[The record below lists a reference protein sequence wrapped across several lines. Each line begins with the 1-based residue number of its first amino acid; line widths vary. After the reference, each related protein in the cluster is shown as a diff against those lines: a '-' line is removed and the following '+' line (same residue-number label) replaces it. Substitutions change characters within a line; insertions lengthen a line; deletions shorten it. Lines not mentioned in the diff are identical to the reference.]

1 MDKSIL
7 GLKYDNGSGVSM
19 GQGFRQITHDRDI
32 RLLHMADLHIGSGM
46 AVSRR
51 VGREEDLT
59 AATWMALEKIIDLA
73 LEQEVDLVT
82 IGGDVFD
89 KVDQQNPRPRMKL
102 KKAFARLGEIPV
114 ALVRGNHDHL
124 TPSVAAI
131 DWPENVKELNKDYP
145 TLNLGRICVHG
156 ISYHREKQK
165 DDLVPNYP
173 DPVEGRV
180 NIGLLHANVG
190 GQQGHDPYAPTDV
203 DTLSAKGYQAWLLG
217 HIHQRQ
223 VLAETPL
230 ILYPGNIQGRHAGE
244 MGPRTVEL
252 VTITEDGGATTE
264 KRRIHAVLWKQIG
277 LDLSEVADDEALLNR
292 INEAIDNEKA
302 ALDSERG
309 LVLRLRLFGASEL
322 HERLSATRWGKEHE
336 TITDLVQESVHE
348 VHAMGDPF
356 VLIDKV
362 QVNTTLSFDIE
373 ELCELDDNVLGVIAQ
388 MFDDDTLSSEA
399 LDELRD
405 VGIDIP
411 ELDERGEEMWQEAIH
426 GALGRIRGRTD

>member
-1 MDKSIL
+1 MREIAH
-7 GLKYDNGSGVSM
+7 DNP
-19 GQGFRQITHDRDI
+19 I
-32 RLLHMADLHIGSGM
+32 RILHMADLHIGSGM
-46 AVSRR
+46 AVGRR

-59 AATWMALEKIIDLA
+59 AATWIALDNIIDLA
-73 LEQEVDLVT
+73 LDQEVDLVT

-89 KVDQQNPRPRMKL
+89 KIDQHNPLPRTKL
-102 KKAFARLGEIPV
+102 IRGLAKLGEIPV

-131 DWPENVKELNKDYP
+131 PWPENVKELTRDDP
-145 TLNLGRICVHG
+145 TLDLGRLCVHG
-156 ISYHREKQK
+156 ISYDRERQK
-165 DDLVPNYP
+165 EDLVPRYP
-173 DPVEGRV
+173 DPVDGRV

-190 GQQGHDPYAPTDV
+190 GHQGHDPYAPTDV

-223 VLAETPL
+223 VLAENPL

-252 VTITEDGGATTE
+252 VTLTEEGGATTE
-264 KRRIHAVLWKQIG
+264 THPVHAVLWEQIE
-277 LDLSEVADDEALLNR
+277 LDLSEVTDDDTLLNL
-292 INEAIDNEKA
+292 IDEAIDNEKA

-309 LVLRLRLFGASEL
+309 LVLRLRLVGASEL

-336 TITDLVQESVHE
+336 TITDLVQEHVHDA
-348 VHAMGDPF
+348 HATGDPF

-362 QVNTTLSFDIE
+362 QVNTTLSFDIA
-373 ELCELDDNVLGVIAQ
+373 ELCKLEDNVLGVIAR
-388 MFDDDTLSSEA
+388 MFDDEALSSEA
-399 LDELRD
+399 LAELRD
-405 VGIDIP
+405 VSIIVPG
-411 ELDERGEEMWQEAIH
+411 LDERGKEMWQDAVH

>member
-1 MDKSIL
+1 M
-7 GLKYDNGSGVSM
+7 GL
-19 GQGFRQITHDRDI
+19 GFRQIVHENDI
-32 RLLHMADLHIGSGM
+32 LLLHMADLHIGSGM
-46 AVSRR
+46 AVGRR

-59 AATWMALEKIIDLA
+59 AATWMALDNIIDLA
-73 LEQEVDLVT
+73 LEEEVDLVT

-89 KVDQQNPRPRMKL
+89 KVDQHNPLPRMKL
-102 KKAFARLGEIPV
+102 KKAFSRLGEIPV

-124 TPSVAAI
+124 APSVAAI
-131 DWPENVKELNKDYP
+131 DWPENVKELNKDDS
-145 TLNLGRICVHG
+145 TLNLGRICIHG
-156 ISYHREKQK
+156 ISYHRERQK
-165 DDLVPNYP
+165 DDLVPKYP
-173 DPVEGRV
+173 DPVDGCV

-203 DTLSAKGYQAWLLG
+203 GTLSAKGYQAWLLG

-223 VLAETPL
+223 ILAENPL

-244 MGPRTVEL
+244 IGPRTVEL
-252 VTITEDGGATTE
+252 VTIREDGGATTE
-264 KRRIHAVLWKQIG
+264 RRAIHSVLWKQIG
-277 LDLSEVADDEALLNR
+277 IDLSEVADDEALLNR
-292 INEAIDNEKA
+292 IDEEIDNEKA

-309 LVLRLRLFGASEL
+309 LVVRLQLFGASEL
-322 HERLSATRWGKEHE
+322 HERLSATRWSNEHE
-336 TITDLVQESVHE
+336 SITDLVQESVHD
-348 VHAMGDPF
+348 HATDDPF

-373 ELCELDDNVLGVIAQ
+373 ELCELDDNVLGVIAR

-405 VGIDIP
+405 VGIDIQG
-411 ELDERGEEMWQEAIH
+411 LDERGEEMWQEAIH

>member
-1 MDKSIL
+1 
-7 GLKYDNGSGVSM
+7 
-19 GQGFRQITHDRDI
+19 
-32 RLLHMADLHIGSGM
+32 MADLHIGSGM
-46 AVSRR
+46 AVGRR

-59 AATWMALEKIIDLA
+59 AATWFALDKIIDLA
-73 LEQEVDLVT
+73 LEKEVDLVT

-89 KVDQQNPRPRMKL
+89 KVDQHNPLPRMKL
-102 KKAFARLGEIPV
+102 KNGLTRLGEIPV

-131 DWPENVKELNKDYP
+131 DWPENVKELSKEDP
-145 TLNLGRICVHG
+145 TLDLGRICVHG

-165 DDLVPNYP
+165 EDLVPKYP
-173 DPVEGRV
+173 DPVDDRV

-190 GQQGHDPYAPTDV
+190 GHQGYDDYAPTDV

-223 VLAETPL
+223 VLSENPL

-252 VTITEDGGATTE
+252 VTLTEEGVATTE
-264 KRRIHAVLWKQIG
+264 THQVHAVLWNHIE
-277 LDLSEVADDEALLNR
+277 LDLSEVDDEDALLNQTD
-292 INEAIDNEKA
+292 EAIDKA
-302 ALDSERG
+302 KAELDTERG
-309 LVLRLRLFGASEL
+309 LVLRLRLVGASEL
-322 HERLSATRWGKEHE
+322 HERLSATRWSPEHE
-336 TITDLVQESVHE
+336 SITDLVQEHIHST
-348 VHAMGDPF
+348 HANDDPF

-362 QVNTTLSFDIE
+362 HVNTTLSFDIA
-373 ELCELDDNVLGVIAQ
+373 ELCKLEDNVLGVIAR
-388 MFDDDTLSSEA
+388 MFDDDSLSSEA

-411 ELDERGEEMWQEAIH
+411 ELNERGEEMWQEAVH

>member
-1 MDKSIL
+1 M
-7 GLKYDNGSGVSM
+7 
-19 GQGFRQITHDRDI
+19 RQIAHDNPI
-32 RLLHMADLHIGSGM
+32 RILHMADLHIGSGM
-46 AVSRR
+46 AVGRR

-59 AATWMALEKIIDLA
+59 AATWFALDKIIDLA
-73 LEQEVDLVT
+73 LEKEVDLVT

-89 KVDQQNPRPRMKL
+89 KVDQHNPLPRMKL
-102 KKAFARLGEIPV
+102 KNGLTRLGEIPV

-131 DWPENVKELNKDYP
+131 DWPENVKELSKEDP
-145 TLNLGRICVHG
+145 TLDLGRICVHG

-165 DDLVPNYP
+165 EDLVPKYP
-173 DPVEGRV
+173 DPVDDRV

-190 GQQGHDPYAPTDV
+190 GHQGYDDYAPTDV

-223 VLAETPL
+223 VLSENPL

-252 VTITEDGGATTE
+252 VTLTEEGVATTE
-264 KRRIHAVLWKQIG
+264 THQVHAVLWNHIE
-277 LDLSEVADDEALLNR
+277 LDLSEVDDEDALLNQTD
-292 INEAIDNEKA
+292 EAIDKA
-302 ALDSERG
+302 KAELDTERG
-309 LVLRLRLFGASEL
+309 LVLRLRLVGASEL
-322 HERLSATRWGKEHE
+322 HERLSATRWSPEHE
-336 TITDLVQESVHE
+336 SITDLVQEHIHST
-348 VHAMGDPF
+348 HANDDPF

-362 QVNTTLSFDIE
+362 HVNTTLSFDIA
-373 ELCELDDNVLGVIAQ
+373 ELCKLEDNVLGVIAR
-388 MFDDDTLSSEA
+388 MFDDDSLSSEA

-411 ELDERGEEMWQEAIH
+411 ELNERGEEMWQEAVH